1 MMERIDISV
10 PTGWNELS
18 VDQLLEVS
26 RVMDL
31 ALTRE
36 EVLFVLTCR
45 FGGLKLI
52 QTVGG
57 VSVFTD
63 KEKHRFALQD
73 WQIVDFCKR
82 LSWVLDTVPVDIV
95 SPLGIDGHLNELSFE
110 DYFQADALMFRYTY
124 TGDVMFLRQALR
136 QLGYRKRCR
145 HRVMRR
151 AVSIW
156 WTGVQGYLKELY
168 PNVFAGDGYADE
180 YNPRE
185 TYKNIMLMLNDD
197 RPQENETICKTNVH
211 DVLSALESKI
221 EKSKR
226 MEEQIKKG
234 MI

>member
-1 MMERIDISV
+1 MDTIDIKV
-10 PTGWNELS
+10 PSGWNELTR
-18 VDQLLEVS
+18 DQLLEVS

-31 ALTRE
+31 ALTKE
-36 EVLFVLTCR
+36 EVLLILTCR

-57 VSVFTD
+57 VSIFTD
-63 KEKHRFALQD
+63 KEKHSFALQD

-95 SPLGIDGHLNELSFE
+95 SPLGIDGHLNEVSFE

-124 TGDVMFLRQALR
+124 TGDVRFLCQALGV
-136 QLGYRKRCR
+136 LGYRKRCR
-145 HRVMRR
+145 HRAMLR

-168 PNVFAGDGYADE
+168 PNVFAGDGDAGE

-185 TYKNIMLMLNDD
+185 TYKNIMLMLNDGK
-197 RPQENETICKTNVH
+197 PQYNDAIENANVH
-211 DVLSALESKI
+211 DVLSALEYKI
-221 EKSKR
+221 EQAKE
-226 MEEQIKKG
+226 MERKMK
-234 MI
+234 

>member
-31 ALTRE
+31 ALTKE
-36 EVLFVLTCR
+36 EVLFILTCR

-57 VSVFTD
+57 VSIFTD

-95 SPLGIDGHLNELSFE
+95 SPLGIDGHLDKVNFE
-110 DYFQADALMFRYTY
+110 NYFGADANMFRFNY
-124 TGDVMFLRQALR
+124 TGDVKFLCLALKL
-136 QLGYRKRCR
+136 LGYKRRCPNR
-145 HRVMRR
+145 TMRR

-156 WTGVQGYLKELY
+156 WTGVQGYLKGLY
-168 PNVFAGDGYADE
+168 PNVFAGDGYAYE

-197 RPQENETICKTNVH
+197 RPQDNETICKTNVH
-211 DVLSALESKI
+211 DVLPALDSRI
-221 EKSKR
+221 MKSKQ
-226 MEEQIKKG
+226 MEEQMKKHG
-234 MI
+234 V